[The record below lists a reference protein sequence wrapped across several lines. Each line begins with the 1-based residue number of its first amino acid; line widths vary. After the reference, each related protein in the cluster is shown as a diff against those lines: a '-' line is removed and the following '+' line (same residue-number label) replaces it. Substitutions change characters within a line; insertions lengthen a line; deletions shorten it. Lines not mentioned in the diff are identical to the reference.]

1 MDHTGYG
8 FSPRPLMDDPCNMT
22 ADDRATLPAAT
33 RPSSCRPGGGQ
44 ALTSLRSD
52 VDELDTIVDYVRSLR
67 NVERVHL
74 IGWSAGGRRVAAYA
88 ATRPEKV
95 HRLVLFAPGVRS
107 DAEFPEPGA
116 PMTLQSRE
124 TLMQDRWQSRV
135 ACEDQVDPGIRDVI
149 WQTIMAFDSLGSV
162 WGAPEGVMRVS
173 TATRQPWNRETSASI
188 AAPTLIMVGEQDELL
203 AAGREMYADMA
214 GTGSTVLVEM
224 ACATHLA
231 VWEATQYRFM
241 HEASRE
247 WLTSGSVMG
256 RRQGVLSVERAATT
270 G

>member
-1 MDHTGYG
+1 
-8 FSPRPLMDDPCNMT
+8 
-22 ADDRATLPAAT
+22 
-33 RPSSCRPGGGQ
+33 
-44 ALTSLRSD
+44 
-52 VDELDTIVDYVRSLR
+52 
-67 NVERVHL
+67 
-74 IGWSAGGRRVAAYA
+74 
-88 ATRPEKV
+88 
-95 HRLVLFAPGVRS
+95 
-107 DAEFPEPGA
+107 
-116 PMTLQSRE
+116 
-124 TLMQDRWQSRV
+124 
-135 ACEDQVDPGIRDVI
+135 
-149 WQTIMAFDSLGSV
+149 MAFDSLGSV